1 MKHTH
6 LVKSKK
12 MLNHFTLIYIFAT
25 LLHCVCTL
33 YSTVLYIYIIQY
45 ILVCFSYNINL
56 VLFLL
61 SVGISLPESRSR
73 LYQGSRSRSDNFVCK
88 STPPLFQTPQ
98 PRIDEIDISPLP
110 LTSDRRGWGFPPLEI
125 DFFTPRL
132 DFLPPFT
139 PDRLRLI
146 LPPLPRKWHI
156 GSEKFRSISLV
167 FPRPPGPAWDLDF
180 GSLQLYLLGVGGWV
194 SKN

>member
-125 DFFTPRL
+125 DFFTPDWISSPL
-132 DFLPPFT
+132 
-139 PDRLRLI
+139 
-146 LPPLPRKWHI
+146 LPRI
-156 GSEKFRSISLV
+156 G
-167 FPRPPGPAWDLDF
+167 WDWYSHPCQGNDILEVRNLEAF
-180 GSLQLYLLGVGGWV
+180 L
-194 SKN
+194 